1 MKTLR
6 TAVLLLCLT
15 AAAAVA
21 GDPATWFDLEGCG
34 MCKHLLED
42 QDLFQHMTWKN
53 HKIANGLIEVTTYPD
68 GYAER
73 FDALMKKMEATG
85 AKMMAGEQMPMC
97 NMCRSYGGLMMAGAT
112 MEQVPLDNGYIGVI
126 TATDPQTIAMIHE
139 HVDTT
144 IEAYDMMMASQGDG
158 HGHDHHGHAH

>member
-1 MKTLR
+1 MKILS
-6 TAVLLLCLT
+6 AVLLTLALST
-15 AAAAVA
+15 AALA

-42 QDLFQHMTWKN
+42 QDLFQHMNWEN
-53 HKIANGLIEVTTYPD
+53 HRLTNGLMEVTTYPD

-85 AKMMAGEQMPMC
+85 NELMAGKQVPMC
-97 NMCRSYGGLMMAGAT
+97 NMCQSYGRMMMAGASFDHVP
-112 MEQVPLDNGYIGVI
+112 MENGAISVI
-126 TATDPQTIAMIHE
+126 TAKDPATIALIHE

-144 IEAYDMMMASQGDG
+144 IEAYAKMMGEHG